1 MKNITTLYKF
11 KTYSIKYKFL
21 TPLLIALS
29 IFSLIIF
36 ILFTSFSLYVLN
48 NSSDKAITKIFLV
61 KINIVFLIIL
71 ITFIILFI
79 LIIIKICNSISKS
92 VLQISNDT
100 ENLSNSSYKIEKIH
114 SFSFNEIQDL
124 NNNVHKLAKKLLDY
138 HTSQKTLLA
147 NASHE
152 LRTPL
157 MSIQGYAE
165 GIKYNVFTDL
175 SQPLD
180 IIIEESKHLND
191 IITNMLTL
199 SAFDFESINIKY
211 STINLYNTMEKF
223 SNSLGGLTLKL
234 NKKITIN
241 GNKNIFINTDE
252 SLLYKAISNVL
263 SNAIRHAK
271 ENIYIN
277 FECNNNSITIS
288 IKDDGDGIS
297 KDDIDNLFTRFYKGK
312 KGNVGLGLSISQ
324 SCIQYLGGEIVAY
337 NTEQGACFDIILN
350 TF

>member
-1 MKNITTLYKF
+1 MMLYKF
-11 KTYSIKYKFL
+11 KTYPIKYRFL
-21 TPLLIALS
+21 IPLLVALS
-29 IFSLIIF
+29 IFSFVIF
-36 ILFTSFSLYVLN
+36 ILFNSFSFYVLN
-48 NSSDKAITKIFLV
+48 TPLERSLTEIALIKV
-61 KINIVFLIIL
+61 NIIFLIIL
-71 ITFIILFI
+71 LTFIVLFV

-92 VLQISNDT
+92 VLQISNDAKK
-100 ENLSNSSYKIEKIH
+100 LGNSSYKIEKFH
-114 SFSFNEIQDL
+114 SFSFDEIQDL

-165 GIKYNVFTDL
+165 GIKYDIFNDI

-180 IIIEESKHLND
+180 IIIEESKHLSE

-211 STINLYNTMEKF
+211 NTINLYDTIEKF
-223 SNSLGGLTLKL
+223 AYSLGGLAVKL

-241 GNKNIFINTDE
+241 GEKNIFVSTDE
-252 SLLYKAISNVL
+252 SLLFKAISNIL
-263 SNAIRHAK
+263 SNAIRYAK
-271 ENIYIN
+271 ENIEIS
-277 FECNNNSITIS
+277 FECHKESIIIHIS
-288 IKDDGDGIS
+288 DDGDGIS
-297 KDDIDNLFTRFYKGK
+297 KDDLDNLFTRFYKGK

-324 SCIQYLGGEIVAY
+324 SCLQYLGGEITAY
-337 NTEQGACFDIILN
+337 NTDCGACFDITLN
-350 TF
+350 TFN